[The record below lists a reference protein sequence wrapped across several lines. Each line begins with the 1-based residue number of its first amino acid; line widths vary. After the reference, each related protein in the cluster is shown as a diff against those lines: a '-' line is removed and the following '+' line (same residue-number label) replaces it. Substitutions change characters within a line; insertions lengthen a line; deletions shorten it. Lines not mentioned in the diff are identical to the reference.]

1 MLYNAR
7 KEILPMEKN
16 RAKNF
21 TTIEVDQVTGEYYV
35 VIPQWVCDEQGW
47 YEGTEVNI
55 EVESDC
61 IVIRGVD

>member
-16 RAKNF
+16 RAENF

-61 IVIRGVD
+61 IIIRGVD